1 MGPFKLPSYL
11 KVLQHICTYICLCNR
26 LVLVG
31 KLIGDHLLLKD
42 FWPYGLVFTLCVI

>member
-1 MGPFKLPSYL
+1 MDPLKLLSYL
-11 KVLQHICTYICLCNR
+11 KVLQHIRTYICLCNR

-42 FWPYGLVFTLCVI
+42 FWPCGLVFTICVI